1 MEALESAL
9 KGLNT
14 EKTNRILFVETLHLK
29 NWNGY
34 TARHV
39 KGVSGTHIAS
49 VYLAEELVKRG
60 YDVEFISPNIIPT
73 TYLGVKYAHT
83 CSSKVYDY
91 VFITNNFLDLQ
102 IVNTVVHY
110 KKLFII
116 LNNPLLQPHLLD
128 FFKVDRSK
136 IVLGYVSP
144 SSKHAIC
151 LQQPTLTTIDSM
163 FLYNSMNVDD
173 IVPIDNEKTDSFV
186 FFACSDRGY
195 KIAAQVAAEFPTFKL
210 HSNTYADELKYLLN
224 EQTGDTSKLA
234 VFKCLAQSK
243 YFVYPLVNLEK
254 GSIHYD
260 TFAYVI
266 LEALLHGVVVITVRN
281 PVFEELFG
289 DAICYINVD
298 DIMSLDCFKTWSQTI
313 LLHIE
318 YPVFLSVYVE
328 RFVEKVKLLES
339 DTCLRNEYIK
349 KGLALR
355 DRYSS
360 KTITTELLRSISSPR
375 VLLYLSSH
383 RQVKE
388 YDYFSHFFNKLD
400 KLRQMCDLYI
410 HCNNKDVSE
419 DLVKYYKQFDVKNK
433 QLHVTS
439 KNCGYNM
446 GHIEMLS
453 DDYDAGVFAGYDY
466 VINCQADVF
475 IIEEEP
481 LLDVLNR
488 KSGDSVFFI
497 TKSIPDDERFFST
510 DFLIF
515 RPKLLTMN
523 IFKDQLYKWG
533 DWPEH
538 YLYYILQKYN
548 IKYEFLKR
556 FDNDNWQPM
565 RLDLL
570 KLWHEHDL
578 SLIETYVKA

>member
-49 VYLAEELVKRG
+49 VYLAEELVVRG
-60 YDVEFISPNIIPT
+60 YDVEFISPNIIPIT
-73 TYLGVKYAHT
+73 HLGVKYAHA

-91 VFITNNFLDLQ
+91 IFITNNLLDLQ
-102 IVNTVVHY
+102 IVNTVIHY

-151 LQQPTLTTIDSM
+151 LQQPTLLTMNSM

-173 IVPIDNEKTDSFV
+173 ILPINDEKTDSFV

-195 KIAAQVAAEFPTFKL
+195 KIAAQVAAKFHTFKL

-224 EQTGDTSKLA
+224 EQTADTSKLA

-254 GSIHYD
+254 GSMHYD

-289 DAICYINVD
+289 DAICYIDVD

-313 LLHIE
+313 LLHTE
-318 YPVFLSVYVE
+318 YPVFLTTYVE
-328 RFVEKVKLLES
+328 RFVEKVKLLETDIS
-339 DTCLRNEYIK
+339 LRTEYMK

-388 YDYFSHFFNKLD
+388 FDYFSQFFNKLD

-419 DLVKYYKQFDVKNK
+419 DITKYYKQFDVKNK
-433 QLHVTS
+433 QLHVGS

-475 IIEEEP
+475 IIGEEP

-488 KSGDSVFFI
+488 KCGDSVFFI

-523 IFKDQLYKWG
+523 IFKEELYTWR

-556 FDNDNWQPM
+556 FDNDNWQPS

-570 KLWHEHDL
+570 KLWHERDL
-578 SLIETYVKA
+578 SLIETYAKA

>member
-49 VYLAEELVKRG
+49 VYLAEELVVRG
-60 YDVEFISPNIIPT
+60 YDVEFISPNIIPIT
-73 TYLGVKYAHT
+73 HLGVKYAHT

-91 VFITNNFLDLQ
+91 IFITNNLLDLQ
-102 IVNTVVHY
+102 IVNTVIHY

-116 LNNPLLQPHLLD
+116 LHNPLLQPHLLD

-136 IVLGYVSP
+136 IVLGYLSP
-144 SSKHAIC
+144 SSKRAIC
-151 LQQPTLTTIDSM
+151 LQQPTLLTMNSM

-173 IVPIDNEKTDSFV
+173 ILPINDEKTDSFV

-224 EQTGDTSKLA
+224 EQTADTSKLA

-254 GSIHYD
+254 GSMHYD

-289 DAICYINVD
+289 DAICYIDVD

-313 LLHIE
+313 LLHTE
-318 YPVFLSVYVE
+318 YPVFLTTYVE
-328 RFVEKVKLLES
+328 RFVEKVKLLETDIS
-339 DTCLRNEYIK
+339 LRTEYMK

-388 YDYFSHFFNKLD
+388 FDYFSQFFNKLD

-419 DLVKYYKQFDVKNK
+419 DITKYYKQFDVKNK
-433 QLHVTS
+433 QLHVGS

-475 IIEEEP
+475 IIGEEP

-488 KSGDSVFFI
+488 KCGDSVFFI

-523 IFKDQLYKWG
+523 IFKEELYTWR

-556 FDNDNWQPM
+556 FDNDNWQPR

-578 SLIETYVKA
+578 SLIETYAKA